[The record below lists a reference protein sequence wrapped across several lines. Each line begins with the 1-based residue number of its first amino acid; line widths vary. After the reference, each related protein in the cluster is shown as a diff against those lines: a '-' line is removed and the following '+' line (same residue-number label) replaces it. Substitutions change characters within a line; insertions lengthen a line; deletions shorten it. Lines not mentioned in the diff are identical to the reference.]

1 MTRSA
6 VSKQF
11 RHDITQDY
19 AWRTTVGGAAHQH
32 RSLGVAEAV
41 SLQEGLDALLVV
53 DDRKRARPVRAPQA
67 ALEPPGVE
75 YAGQRV
81 PDVRERIR
89 LLRQRAG
96 AGDLDHRILAL
107 GEFHHFRKI
116 GPGLW
121 RRRRYARLL
130 DAHMVDDEPR
140 VWVAFDQR
148 SARVDVAPEQDVD
161 REIVCDGRAQDAVE
175 PRVVRRAL

>member
-67 ALEPPGVE
+67 TLEPPGVE

-81 PDVRERIR
+81 PNVGERIR
-89 LLRQRAG
+89 LRRQRAG
-96 AGDLDHRILAL
+96 AGDLDDRILAL
-107 GEFHHFRKI
+107 GEFHDFRKI
-116 GPGLW
+116 GPGLR

-140 VWVAFDQR
+140 VGVAVDQGG
-148 SARVDVAPEQDVD
+148 ARDVD
-161 REIVCDGRAQDAVE
+161 REIV
-175 PRVVRRAL
+175 